1 MCICVCVCVCVCVC
15 THTHTHTHT
24 CIYVC
29 NTFCTESTNVLRAYM
44 THTIEIPARQFQ
56 ARFVD
61 FFHAHSDGKHVAKR
75 KMGIE
80 KLVGEPIRVCLVMLY
95 RLIDIIFKG
104 THSTRASYFPKIF
117 TKMHSLIS
125 QWIRT
130 NICGK
135 RFYYVVIAM
144 WYDNLVSVLLI

>member
-1 MCICVCVCVCVCVC
+1 M
-15 THTHTHTHT
+15 
-24 CIYVC
+24 YVIHFVSTK
-29 NTFCTESTNVLRAYM
+29 NTNVLRAYM

-61 FFHAHSDGKHVAKR
+61 FFHVHSDGKYVAKH

-95 RLIDIIFKG
+95 RLTDIIFKG

-117 TKMHSLIS
+117 MKMHSLIS
-125 QWIRT
+125 QLIHT
-130 NICGK
+130 NICDK
-135 RFYYVVIAM
+135 KFYYV
-144 WYDNLVSVLLI
+144 L